1 MKKWILVFTAAL
13 SLSAFAENSNETQNT
28 AGTQEPFVM
37 EPIFENFR
45 AHCPRG
51 TEPVTKFCWDN
62 VKKTLIRCGVMC
74 RSTDSGKG
82 N

>member
-13 SLSAFAENSNETQNT
+13 SLSAFAENSNEIQTT
-28 AGTQEPFVM
+28 DIQEAFVM

-45 AHCPRG
+45 SHCPRG

-62 VKKTLIRCGVMC
+62 VKKSLVRCGVMC
-74 RSTDSGKG
+74 RGTNSSDKE